1 MGILD
6 RVNDP
11 QDLKQ
16 IDIKDLPLLA
26 GEIREFI
33 LNNVSSSGG
42 HLAPSL
48 GVVELTI
55 ALHYVYDSGLDKII
69 WDVGHQ
75 SYAHKILTGRKEQ
88 FATLRK
94 FQGLSGF
101 PKTEESIHDAFN
113 TGHSSTSISAALG
126 YALARDLLEENS
138 CVAAVIGDGALTGG
152 QAFEALNQAGHEGIN
167 MLVVLNDNEMS
178 IAENVGAMSSYLSRL
193 RSDPM
198 YAKRKKDLEYLF
210 NKIPSIGPS
219 FIRTV
224 ERVKDSL
231 KYLIVPGILFEELGF
246 TYLGPIDGH
255 NIPELIR
262 MLLKARTYKGPV
274 LLHVLTQKGRGYE
287 PAEKNPTLFHG
298 VGPFDL
304 KTGEVYKN
312 NGRPT
317 YTEVFGNTLAD
328 LADEDPRI
336 VALSAAMPEGTGL
349 NKFGARH
356 PRKFIDVGIA
366 EQNAVTLA
374 AAMSMRGFR
383 PVVAIYST
391 FLQRAYDQIV
401 HDVCLQ
407 RAPVL
412 FAVDRAGIV
421 GEDGPTH
428 HGVFD
433 YSYLR
438 HIPQISIIAPKDEN
452 ELKDMIFTS
461 LRHDGPVALRYP
473 RGIAVGV
480 ELSPTYEL
488 LPWGK
493 AEVLSEGDDVL
504 IIAVGS
510 MVYPALETGKIL
522 KEHNISTTV
531 INGRFI
537 KPLDAELILSMSKKH
552 SLFVTMEE
560 NALAGGFGSA
570 VLELLADN
578 DLIQNKFISI
588 GLPDEFITHGATKI
602 LKENMGLDPVNMAK
616 KIMKKY
622 FTGQKETK

>member
-198 YAKRKKDLEYLF
+198 YAKRKKDLEYLL

>member
-274 LLHVLTQKGRGYE
+274 LLHVLTQKGKGYE

>member
-274 LLHVLTQKGRGYE
+274 LLHVLTQKGKGYE

-374 AAMSMRGFR
+374 SAMSMRGFR

-588 GLPDEFITHGATKI
+588 GVPDEFITHGATKI